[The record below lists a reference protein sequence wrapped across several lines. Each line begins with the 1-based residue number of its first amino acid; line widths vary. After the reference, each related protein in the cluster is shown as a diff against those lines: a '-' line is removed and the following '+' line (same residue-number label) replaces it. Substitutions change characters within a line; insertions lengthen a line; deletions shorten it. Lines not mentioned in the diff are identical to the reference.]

1 MTNILFTYCGFY
13 LCPRNGN
20 IQSVSHL
27 TTSKSQ
33 LNFINKLDIMKNN
46 VPMPYASINGGS
58 LLAL

>member
-13 LCPRNGN
+13 LCPRNG
-20 IQSVSHL
+20 SVSHL